1 MEVINHT
8 ISDRVL
14 FEKQLL
20 TYFKGKRN
28 IVLLNSNKIS
38 STNYFAVSD
47 NDNLIDKDWQFGFIS
62 YDYKNQLE
70 KLSSNNFDG
79 IQFPE
84 KHFFTPEV
92 LFRIEENVVN
102 VYYQTNIYTTQ
113 EIKEMLKFIKLE
125 KVIEDELSDIQV
137 FPRVSKEDYL
147 ANVNRLKKHIQLGDI
162 YEINYCQEYFSENT
176 ETNPINIYLK
186 LNEKSP
192 TPFSCFVKCD
202 ERFLL
207 SASPERYINKKER
220 KIISQPIKGTIK
232 RGVTK
237 EEDELLKKH
246 LFNDPKE
253 RGENIMIVDL
263 VRNDLSKIAKDNSV
277 KVDELC
283 GIYSFPQVHQMKIR
297 E

>member
-192 TPFSCFVKCD
+192 TPFSCFVKV
-202 ERFLL
+202 E
-207 SASPERYINKKER
+207 
-220 KIISQPIKGTIK
+220 
-232 RGVTK
+232 
-237 EEDELLKKH
+237 
-246 LFNDPKE
+246 
-253 RGENIMIVDL
+253 MIFG
-263 VRNDLSKIAKDNSV
+263 SS
-277 KVDELC
+277 
-283 GIYSFPQVHQMKIR
+283 IYLQWYLN
-297 E
+297 